1 MVITHPACQSKYH
14 DQRQY
19 HQNVGTQPNF
29 HADWQVHLL
38 HSTQVECLKYSAFS
52 PHPGRNAENGEMM
65 DRIETFVHLYSSQGV
80 VDFVDKKVSLPFTDM
95 CKTFSGSAQWEF
107 AQQDTK
113 RTLMFRR
120 QSPSKDKGSYVR
132 PNISRR
138 RQAQSRFY
146 R

>member
-1 MVITHPACQSKYH
+1 
-14 DQRQY
+14 
-19 HQNVGTQPNF
+19 
-29 HADWQVHLL
+29 
-38 HSTQVECLKYSAFS
+38 
-52 PHPGRNAENGEMM
+52 MM

-120 QSPSKDKGSYVR
+120 
-132 PNISRR
+132 
-138 RQAQSRFY
+138 
-146 R
+146 